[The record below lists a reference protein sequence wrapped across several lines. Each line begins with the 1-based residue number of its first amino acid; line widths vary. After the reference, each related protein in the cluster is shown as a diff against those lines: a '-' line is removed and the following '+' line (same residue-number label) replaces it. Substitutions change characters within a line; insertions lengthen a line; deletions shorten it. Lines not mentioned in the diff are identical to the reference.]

1 VNSLFNDETEITQ
14 AKYEK
19 EFAING
25 VMTPRLRYKG
35 FSNTWEQCELS
46 ELANF
51 GKGSGYSKGDLI
63 DSGSPIILYGR
74 LYTKY
79 ETTISDVDTFV
90 VQKSGSVI
98 TKGGEVIVPASGE
111 TAEDIAIASVVEKP
125 GILLGGDLNVIYP
138 NEKIDPT
145 FLAISITYGKPH
157 IDMATRAQGKSVV
170 HLHNSDLRK
179 VMLDFPKRE
188 EQLKISQYIKSI
200 DNLITLHQRKYDKL
214 VNTKKALLDKMF
226 AKAGEV
232 TPKLRFR
239 GFTDAWEQCEL
250 GELAPITMG
259 QSPNGVNYTSNP
271 ENYILVQGNADMEN
285 GKVRPRVWT
294 TQITKLAKPNDLIFS
309 VRAPVGSVGKTDY
322 EAVIGR
328 GVASIRGNEFIY
340 QQLLKLE
347 MNGYWK
353 TISTGSTFDSINS
366 AELKTTL
373 INAPKHNEQEKISSF
388 LNSVD
393 KLITLNKYKLEKLKN
408 IKKALLEKM
417 FVQ

>member
-1 VNSLFNDETEITQ
+1 MNKLRFSTFDDFLSESTLSMHLKQKSIRNKDLDVSEVLSVSNQFGFISQKDQFNDREIASKDQTNYKLVLKDEY
-14 AKYEK
+14 AYNPARINVGSIARLKDYNVGIISPMYVVFEVKKSLSKKYFDYFIKSKSFSDQMKTRLVGSVRQTLDFKSISSIKINLPSIKEQEK
-19 EFAING
+19 IGGFLSAFDKLIEKQQEKIGLLKELKKGYLQKMFPKNDSNVPEI
-25 VMTPRLRYKG
+25 RFKG
-35 FSNTWEQCELS
+35 FTDTWEQCELS

-98 TKGGEVIVPASGE
+98 SKGGEVIVPASGE

-188 EQLKISQYIKSI
+188 EQLRISQYIKSI
-200 DNLITLHQRKYDKL
+200 DNLITLNQRKLDQL
-214 VNTKKALLDKMF
+214 ENLKKGYMQRLF
-226 AKAGEV
+226 A
-232 TPKLRFR
+232 
-239 GFTDAWEQCEL
+239 
-250 GELAPITMG
+250 
-259 QSPNGVNYTSNP
+259 
-271 ENYILVQGNADMEN
+271 
-285 GKVRPRVWT
+285 
-294 TQITKLAKPNDLIFS
+294 
-309 VRAPVGSVGKTDY
+309 
-322 EAVIGR
+322 
-328 GVASIRGNEFIY
+328 
-340 QQLLKLE
+340 
-347 MNGYWK
+347 
-353 TISTGSTFDSINS
+353 
-366 AELKTTL
+366 
-373 INAPKHNEQEKISSF
+373 
-388 LNSVD
+388 
-393 KLITLNKYKLEKLKN
+393 
-408 IKKALLEKM
+408 
-417 FVQ
+417 